1 VRQFFEQLL
10 LIVIFTVL
18 SHRIRQAVDMKEL
31 LHVQRFVHLNKPYF
45 FQKKKK
51 KGNTNNNFLVF
62 VALDHK
68 RVIKWINHDTKDHRL
83 VSGNADTLISDGIFD
98 TGKILI
104 GQASSIQFN
113 TSKRTTSIPYFCFLH
128 PNERGT
134 VVILPQEEDSLINE
148 ERLQL
153 LESTFVFD
161 NSSEFKKMH
170 TSLEKYVDPVVLEQI
185 RDPELVT
192 MQNKILTIVFWDIS
206 GFSVLCESL
215 QFHQELVVAFLREF
229 FSEAAIIIHKY
240 DGVLDKFIGDGIMAF
255 FGFKDTYVNENNGRK
270 GAVCGVNAAIEL
282 RDFFDEIKVD
292 WIDLWRTK
300 TGEQEKKEISIHL
313 RCGMNTGNVLVGL
326 ILTEKRDQFTT
337 VGTNVNLASR
347 LEGVATE
354 DQIIVSPSTKMRIE
368 DEFNLKTVPI
378 EKAIKGFENLSEC
391 YEIAGKKDRS
401 SIQ

>member
-1 VRQFFEQLL
+1 MDNV
-10 LIVIFTVL
+10 VIIQRDNKWDPRRKKYFHPRFAKIL
-18 SHRIRQAVDMKEL
+18 PGQIIR
-31 LHVQRFVHLNKPYF
+31 
-45 FQKKKK
+45 
-51 KGNTNNNFLVF
+51 
-62 VALDHK
+62 
-68 RVIKWINHDTKDHRL
+68 WINNDTRNHRL
-83 VSGNADTLISDGIFD
+83 VSGNPDTLISDGIFD
-98 TGKILI
+98 TGEILI

-113 TSKRTTSIPYFCFLH
+113 TSKSTISISYFCLLH

-134 VVILPQEEDSLINE
+134 VVILPRKEASLTNE
-148 ERLQL
+148 ERLEL

-161 NSSEFKKMH
+161 NSAEFKKMH

-215 QFHQELVVAFLREF
+215 QFHQELVMAFLREF
-229 FSEAAIIIHKY
+229 FSEAATIIHKY

-255 FGFKDTYVNENNGRK
+255 FGFKETHVNDNGKK
-270 GAVCGVNAAIEL
+270 GATCAVNASLEL

-292 WIDLWRTK
+292 WIDLWRAK
-300 TGEQEKKEISIHL
+300 TGQQDKISIHL

-337 VGTNVNLASR
+337 IGTNVNLASR
-347 LEGVATE
+347 IEGVATE
-354 DQIIVSPSTKMRIE
+354 DQIIVSTSTGILIE
-368 DEFNLKTVPI
+368 DEFNLKVIPI
-378 EKAIKGFENLSEC
+378 EKAIKGFENISKC
-391 YEIAGKKDRS
+391 YEVAGRKDGSS

>member
-1 VRQFFEQLL
+1 MDNVV
-10 LIVIFTVL
+10 VIQSDEKWDPRRKKYFHPRFAKVL
-18 SHRIRQAVDMKEL
+18 PGQEIR
-31 LHVQRFVHLNKPYF
+31 
-45 FQKKKK
+45 
-51 KGNTNNNFLVF
+51 
-62 VALDHK
+62 
-68 RVIKWINHDTKDHRL
+68 WINHDTKNHRL

-98 TGKILI
+98 TGEILI
-104 GQASSIQFN
+104 GQASSIQIN

-134 VVILPQEEDSLINE
+134 VVILPKEEDSLTNE

-161 NSSEFKKMH
+161 NSAEFKKMH
-170 TSLEKYVDPVVLEQI
+170 TSLEKYVDPVVLDQI

-229 FSEAAIIIHKY
+229 FSEAATIIHKY

-255 FGFKDTYVNENNGRK
+255 FGFKDTYVNDSNGKK
-270 GAVCGVNAAIEL
+270 GAVCAVNAAIEL

-292 WIDLWRTK
+292 WIDLWRAK
-300 TGEQEKKEISIHL
+300 TGEQEKKISIHL

-326 ILTEKRDQFTT
+326 ILTERRDQFTT

-347 LEGVATE
+347 LESVATE

-378 EKAIKGFENLSEC
+378 ENAIKGFENISEC
-391 YEIAGKKDRS
+391 YEIAGKKDRNS
-401 SIQ
+401 SI